1 MGKKVTKSGSLSNL
15 IRTFTYFIPAPPARK
30 NGYREKEFDK
40 IFNGIL
46 NSGFDIKD
54 LQTRS
59 VPTGIFVII
68 VLKGKNKKVLELDK
82 DLDMQD
88 RFKLLDT
95 HSTPEIILEDE
106 NEI

>member
-1 MGKKVTKSGSLSNL
+1 MGKKVTKSGTSSNL

-30 NGYREKEFDK
+30 SGYREKEFDK
-40 IFNGIL
+40 ILNGIL
-46 NSGFDIKD
+46 NSGFEIKD
-54 LQTRS
+54 MQTRS
-59 VPTGIFVII
+59 VPTGIIVII
-68 VLKGKNKKVLELDK
+68 ILKAKNKKVLDLDQ

-88 RFKLLDT
+88 RFKLLDS